1 MVSKFI
7 LRCHLGDVLKS
18 RGITALKLSEEI
30 NCPLPTLNDLI
41 NNKHM
46 DSQQIPAQLIANI
59 CAYFDL
65 APNKLFSVE
74 KKRNF
79 MKPYRKKYYVYPA
92 IFNYADD
99 GISVKFPDLP
109 GCLTF
114 GYSDEEALRMA
125 REAMSLHL
133 HSAETE
139 SDAIPEPTPA
149 DEFLLNVLD
158 CRTPVCFKT
167 SSDPYLT
174 IR

>member
-7 LRCHLGDVLKS
+7 LRCHLGDVLKN
-18 RGITALKLSEEI
+18 RGIPVLKLSKEI

-46 DSQQIPAQLIANI
+46 DSRQIPAQLIANL

-114 GYSDEEALRMA
+114 GYSDEEACA
-125 REAMSLHL
+125 
-133 HSAETE
+133 HSVW
-139 SDAIPEPTPA
+139 TPPPSQRRHQKFY
-149 DEFLLNVLD
+149 DYRQPFFSSPLNTPL
-158 CRTPVCFKT
+158 CFSSTPVK
-167 SSDPYLT
+167 S
-174 IR
+174 